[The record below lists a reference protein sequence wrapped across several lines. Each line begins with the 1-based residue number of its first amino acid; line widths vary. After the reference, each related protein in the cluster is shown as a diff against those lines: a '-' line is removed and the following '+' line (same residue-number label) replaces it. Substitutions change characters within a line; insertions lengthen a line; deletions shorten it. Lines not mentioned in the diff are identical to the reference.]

1 MTHETTQQVGPWHV
15 RAVWGEGPFPAELHI
30 TTDDPEAA
38 THGITQTV
46 LREVQLN
53 RQDALIGHRLQA
65 VEAADRVA
73 DAVMALNAHSTG
85 AKGSLSEDYYR
96 ALAEAYTACRA
107 VFMRH
112 PVKYLAEETG
122 RNAGTI
128 RNHLTKARK
137 LGFLEEG

>member
-1 MTHETTQQVGPWHV
+1 MAEETTQQVGPWLV
-15 RAVWGEGPFPAELHI
+15 RAVWGAGPFPMELHI
-30 TTDDPEAA
+30 TTDDAEAA
-38 THGITQTV
+38 AHGITQTV

-53 RQDALIGHRLQA
+53 RLVAFAGHRLKA
-65 VEAADRVA
+65 VEAADAVA
-73 DAVMALNAHSTG
+73 DAVMALNTHSTG

-96 ALAEAYTACRA
+96 ALAEAYSACRA

-137 LGFLEEG
+137 LGYLEGD